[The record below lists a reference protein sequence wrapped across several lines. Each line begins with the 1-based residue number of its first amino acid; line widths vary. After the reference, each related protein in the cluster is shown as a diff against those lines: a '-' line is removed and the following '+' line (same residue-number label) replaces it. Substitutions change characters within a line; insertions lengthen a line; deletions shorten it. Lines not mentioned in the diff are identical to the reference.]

1 MTPATVGPG
10 ETAKDDIPDDPWGN
24 NYLFFTSKGLLNEPE
39 GEFVIRATLADAL
52 GSQNPNAGGGISYQC
67 DVFDRPTVLS
77 MGPDGLPGDTTTRST
92 GQTRIFGTGDDI
104 TRSF

>member
-1 MTPATVGPG
+1 MKRIMAI
-10 ETAKDDIPDDPWGN
+10 EDEN
-24 NYLFFTSKGLLNEPE
+24 LGLE
-39 GEFVIRATLADAL
+39 R
-52 GSQNPNAGGGISYQC
+52 NPNAGGGISYQC